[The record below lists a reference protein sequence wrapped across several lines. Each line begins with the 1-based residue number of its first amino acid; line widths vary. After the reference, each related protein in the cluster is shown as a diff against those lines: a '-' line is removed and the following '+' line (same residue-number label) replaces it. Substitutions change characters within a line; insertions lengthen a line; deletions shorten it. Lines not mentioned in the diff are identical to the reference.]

1 MKKNV
6 AKSKFNFALNFFSF
20 HYSCFFFFSEC
31 FNFLHFF
38 VCSAQLADF
47 NYLNQNLITNQFI
60 PLLIAIVR
68 TPLFLEEISSLVILF
83 FPL

>member
-1 MKKNV
+1 MLPNQSSILHLIFFLFITV
-6 AKSKFNFALNFFSF
+6 VFFSF
-20 HYSCFFFFSEC
+20 LNVSIFYI
-31 FNFLHFF
+31 FF

-47 NYLNQNLITNQFI
+47 NYLNRNLITNQFI